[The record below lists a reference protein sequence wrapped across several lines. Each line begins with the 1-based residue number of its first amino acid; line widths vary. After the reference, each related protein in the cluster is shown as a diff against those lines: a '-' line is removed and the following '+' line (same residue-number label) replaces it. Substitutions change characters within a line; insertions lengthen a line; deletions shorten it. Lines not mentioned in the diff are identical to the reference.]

1 MQPHILHMEDKKNIF
16 DALAGEF
23 YKVSSSLFPPTP
35 DRDGARNTFTI
46 TEMIIAGK
54 IQSKSLREERLVCPE
69 AQFDESVVIRPE
81 TFRFRC
87 CCASELHKIDLG
99 YQLIPRKSLFKE
111 EMGCDRLRKWSIP
124 VFKPKTS
131 EHAVIRLMT
140 LSPITSS
147 DLPPEHRQRRIME
160 SRVVEMIRND
170 WGFPSTKV
178 VKVTCDSGSTQN
190 ILTKPQQVEMKHF
203 GVVTAHTQRPNS
215 DDGLSPKVYP
225 QSYICILLYGSTP
238 GEGLEVRVAE
248 STRIFHEDNPLGR
261 LVVTMH
267 DAMVAPLN
275 THSQEGSYNDVNFH
289 FNLRQGMTIDAETF
303 SSYLKASQVR
313 LREIFT
319 QGPVQDEKVIYSHC
333 WQSSNQRK
341 LPRSDIALYVF
352 QKFVITDFV
361 LVENSAS
368 KTDEGELVKT
378 LEDANIWIHD
388 YDSNGRS
395 LFSQTTWHELT
406 RRKTRLRSLGATF
419 ITSDNDRTAI
429 EWLDEVDDLIKILRG
444 SGNDAY
450 DRVKIAVID
459 SEIHDSQKLQYQ
471 ADIIRE
477 MYAET
482 KFYIARIFKNDHAD
496 ENEGPLLMAKA
507 ILWAIEPPRSIDI
520 ISISAGFPN
529 YSKELDYAVTKAKS
543 IGVLVIAAASNWQ
556 NVRSVAFPA
565 RHNLS
570 TMCIYS
576 TNTGN
581 QGSRFNPEPRDD
593 SPNLAIL
600 GEGFQHP
607 DQRRN
612 KPLTGTSSE
621 RQPTTNGL
629 RCR

>member
-1 MQPHILHMEDKKNIF
+1 
-16 DALAGEF
+16 
-23 YKVSSSLFPPTP
+23 
-35 DRDGARNTFTI
+35 
-46 TEMIIAGK
+46 
-54 IQSKSLREERLVCPE
+54 
-69 AQFDESVVIRPE
+69 
-81 TFRFRC
+81 
-87 CCASELHKIDLG
+87 
-99 YQLIPRKSLFKE
+99 
-111 EMGCDRLRKWSIP
+111 
-124 VFKPKTS
+124 
-131 EHAVIRLMT
+131 
-140 LSPITSS
+140 
-147 DLPPEHRQRRIME
+147 
-160 SRVVEMIRND
+160 
-170 WGFPSTKV
+170 
-178 VKVTCDSGSTQN
+178 
-190 ILTKPQQVEMKHF
+190 
-203 GVVTAHTQRPNS
+203 
-215 DDGLSPKVYP
+215 
-225 QSYICILLYGSTP
+225 
-238 GEGLEVRVAE
+238 
-248 STRIFHEDNPLGR
+248 
-261 LVVTMH
+261 
-267 DAMVAPLN
+267 
-275 THSQEGSYNDVNFH
+275 
-289 FNLRQGMTIDAETF
+289 MTIDAETF

-319 QGPVQDEKVIYSHC
+319 QGPVQDEKVLYY
-333 WQSSNQRK
+333 RD
-341 LPRSDIALYVF
+341 LPAAGSPLTNEKYPEATVRCIFVSVHRNEQLLQNCRGIVSRGGSTRSVCF
-352 QKFVITDFV
+352 NFVK
-361 LVENSAS
+361 SAS
-368 KTDEGELVKT
+368 KTDEGELVRM

-450 DRVKIAVID
+450 DRVKVAVID
-459 SEIHDSQKLQYQ
+459 SGIHDSQKLQYQ
-471 ADIIRE
+471 AEYRDFTNHAFNDSWHGTSCASIIRE

-496 ENEGPLLMAKA
+496 EKEGPFLMAKA
-507 ILWAIEPPRSIDI
+507 ILWAIEPPRSVDI

-529 YSKELDYAVTKAKS
+529 YSKELDDAVTKAKS

-565 RHNLS
+565 RHNLT

-621 RQPTTNGL
+621 TQPTTDGP